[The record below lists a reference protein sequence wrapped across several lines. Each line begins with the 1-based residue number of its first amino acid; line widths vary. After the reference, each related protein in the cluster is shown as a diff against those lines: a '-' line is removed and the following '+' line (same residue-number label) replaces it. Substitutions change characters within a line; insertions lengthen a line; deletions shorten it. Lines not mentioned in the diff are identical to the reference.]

1 MLLTDNEKT
10 QVNQRMYLSKRE
22 YDIMKV
28 FWMEGKSLSKADF
41 LWGDEEMKRSPR
53 TIQRGLDGLSVKG
66 MIKIAGEDALLGKI
80 YRAVVSYAEWVRSML
95 CEIINESS
103 EEEAMYCVLDAFAE
117 KNGKISSGMVKTMKN
132 YLEVMEEKL
141 K

>member
-1 MLLTDNEKT
+1 
-10 QVNQRMYLSKRE
+10 
-22 YDIMKV
+22 
-28 FWMEGKSLSKADF
+28 
-41 LWGDEEMKRSPR
+41 
-53 TIQRGLDGLSVKG
+53 
-66 MIKIAGEDALLGKI
+66 
-80 YRAVVSYAEWVRSML
+80 ML

-132 YLEVMEEKL
+132 YLEVMEKKL